1 MNEFWA
7 SSVLKFLTQSFIG
20 TKEEKKPNISII
32 DQKLPISRYFSFL
45 HRGAVCA
52 DSTDFDR
59 CVKLWLHAMQL
70 KEKQSSSNSMTKD
83 VLRFAQVFCQ
93 MIHLGVDI
101 GNNYAFKK

>member
-1 MNEFWA
+1 MF
-7 SSVLKFLTQSFIG
+7 
-20 TKEEKKPNISII
+20 
-32 DQKLPISRYFSFL
+32 FSFL

-101 GNNYAFKK
+101 GNNYAFLKNRNDCVIFNFTYDLSWG

>member
-1 MNEFWA
+1 MK
-7 SSVLKFLTQSFIG
+7 LKFLITFF
-20 TKEEKKPNISII
+20 
-32 DQKLPISRYFSFL
+32 Y
-45 HRGAVCA
+45 RGAVCA

-70 KEKQSSSNSMTKD
+70 KENQSSSNSMTKD

-101 GNNYAFKK
+101 GKKYALKK